1 MDIFKSIFSAPETIS
16 KTVDAVIKSG
26 DALVFTEE
34 EQSVASQKKLDWLL
48 KFHQASSGSNIA
60 RRWLAVMTVGTFLL
74 LILAT
79 ALMIGFDVGNHSEL
93 TAFIAESLVSP
104 VMMIIGFYFSVAAL
118 GAYKK

>member
-1 MDIFKSIFSAPETIS
+1 M
-16 KTVDAVIKSG
+16 
-26 DALVFTEE
+26 VFTEE

-60 RRWLAVMTVGTFLL
+60 RRWLAVMTVGSFLL
-74 LILAT
+74 LILVT

-93 TAFIAESLVSP
+93 TEFIAESLVSP
-104 VMMIIGFYFSVAAL
+104 VMMIIGFYFSVAGI